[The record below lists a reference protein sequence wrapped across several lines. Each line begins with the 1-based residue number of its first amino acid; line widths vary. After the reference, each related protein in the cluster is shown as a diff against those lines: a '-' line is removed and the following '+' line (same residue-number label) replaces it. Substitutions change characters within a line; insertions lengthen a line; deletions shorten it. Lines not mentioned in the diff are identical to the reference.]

1 MQDAAA
7 AVKAVEAA
15 AKAYD
20 YGRGAWPRANVADRI
35 SAMEKFIKGLQTM
48 RKEIVNLLL
57 YVSLPSGY
65 YFFFF
70 FPTEYCFN
78 VRSSGGRSAR
88 RCRMPKKKARCT
100 IANAYIS
107 SIHRFK
113 KVSQLILCGEMNYA

>member
-1 MQDAAA
+1 MQDATA

-70 FPTEYCFN
+70 FFFQP
-78 VRSSGGRSAR
+78 SIALMSAPQVGDLQDAAGCRKR
-88 RCRMPKKKARCT
+88 RHDALLPMLT
-100 IANAYIS
+100 S
-107 SIHRFK
+107 QVSIDLRK
-113 KVSQLILCGEMNYA
+113 YLN